1 MDPSDTGNPSI
12 GQFAMIPL
20 WVERRL
26 RGESVALHVWVRLAV
41 KYADREGRAYP
52 KQETLAADLGCSL
65 ATLERALAV
74 LRDRR
79 VLRTTKLRD
88 SSGYVSGCRYD
99 LITIEAKSLPVTGEG
114 QEHLPVTGEGQE
126 HLPVTSE
133 GQDSPTRHHRGS
145 GTPPNPQKRTRLTLT
160 SEGAEKKTR
169 SSTTI
174 YVRTPL
180 TPLAGG
186 LRITK
191 RDLRDA
197 ARVRTTWG
205 GCRHD
210 PRCSSYDECLTR
222 IAWMRRR
229 EQVTTAEQLA
239 AEETELAEAAHA

>member
-52 KQETLAADLGCSL
+52 KQESLAADLGCSVK
-65 ATLERALAV
+65 TIQRALDV
-74 LRDRR
+74 LRDKG
-79 VLRTTKLRD
+79 VVRTKQLHD
-88 SSGYVSGCRYD
+88 AAGYVSGLDYE
-99 LITIEAKSLPVTGEG
+99 LITIEANSKPLKDTTVLQDKPKGHHSPSGPPPERRHSPSGPPPEGHLSPRLKDTGV
-114 QEHLPVTGEGQE
+114 P
-126 HLPVTSE
+126 
-133 GQDSPTRHHRGS
+133 
-145 GTPPNPQKRTRLTLT
+145 
-160 SEGAEKKTR
+160 AEKKTR

-210 PRCSSYDECLTR
+210 PRCSGYDECLTR

-239 AEETELAEAAHA
+239 AEETELAEVAHA